1 MGNNNTYPII
11 DEYIKS
17 LYKGDK
23 SKEVTELKEELREHL
38 ILSADEF
45 SSKGYDAEKS
55 EKMAIEKFDGGTDML
70 KELHSSLQIHKLRLK
85 NITKVVGLIAIISF
99 ILVLSLIS
107 YTEINDKKAMT
118 LSNQMDKKLEL
129 FTKQNDITTINNIGE
144 KIQNL
149 LDKKLV
155 DLEIRVADM
164 EDGNT
169 EIDVDKN
176 LFELVYDNFD
186 DKLYYHNSG
195 GKSFFEEN
203 ENQNLVSYGGQSF
216 LDKKGNVVHYQ
227 FFANDYGYNRDI
239 VDGLI
244 KLFICIGIISL
255 SSYLILKFQLI
266 RDKKRTCR

>member
-1 MGNNNTYPII
+1 MENNNTYPII

-45 SSKGYDAEKS
+45 SSKGYEAEKS
-55 EKMAIEKFDGGTDML
+55 EKMAIEKFDDGADML
-70 KELHSSLQIHKLRLK
+70 KELHSTLQIHKSRLK
-85 NITKVVGLIAIISF
+85 NITKNVGLLAIISF
-99 ILVLSLIS
+99 VLLVLVVS
-107 YTEINDKKAMT
+107 YQEINNKKSLE
-118 LSNQMDKKLEL
+118 LSDQMDKKLEE
-129 FTKQNDITTINNIGE
+129 FTKQNDITTVENIGG
-144 KIQNL
+144 KIQRL
-149 LDKKLV
+149 LDRELY
-155 DLEIRVADM
+155 DLEISVADM

-169 EIDVDKN
+169 ETDVDKN
-176 LFELVYDNFD
+176 KYELVFDNFD
-186 DKLYYHNSG
+186 DKAYYKKFGSEATYEW
-195 GKSFFEEN
+195 GK
-203 ENQNLVSYGGQSF
+203 NLRSYGGHAF

-244 KLFICIGIISL
+244 YLFIGTSIISL
-255 SSYLILKFQLI
+255 IGYLILKFQLI

>member
-1 MGNNNTYPII
+1 MENNNTYPII

-85 NITKVVGLIAIISF
+85 NITKNVGLLAIISF
-99 ILVLSLIS
+99 ILLVSVVSYQEVNNRKSMALS
-107 YTEINDKKAMT
+107 E
-118 LSNQMDKKLEL
+118 QMDKKLEE
-129 FTKQNDITTINNIGE
+129 FTKQNDITTVENIGG
-144 KIQNL
+144 KIQRL
-149 LDKKLV
+149 LDRELY
-155 DLEIRVADM
+155 DLEISVADM

-169 EIDVDKN
+169 ETDVDKN
-176 LFELVYDNFD
+176 KYELVFDNFD
-186 DKLYYHNSG
+186 DKAYYNKFGSEATYEW
-195 GKSFFEEN
+195 GK
-203 ENQNLVSYGGQSF
+203 NLRSYGGQSF

-227 FFANDYGYNRDI
+227 FFANDYGYNRDM

>member
-55 EKMAIEKFDGGTDML
+55 EKMAIEKFDDGADML
-70 KELHSSLQIHKLRLK
+70 KELHSTLQIHKSRLK
-85 NITKVVGLIAIISF
+85 NITKNVGLLAIISF
-99 ILVLSLIS
+99 ILVVLLIS

-118 LSNQMDKKLEL
+118 LSDQMDKKLEE
-129 FTKQNDITTINNIGE
+129 FTKQNDITTVENIGG
-144 KIQNL
+144 KIQRL
-149 LDKKLV
+149 LDRELY
-155 DLEIRVADM
+155 DLEISVADM

-169 EIDVDKN
+169 ETDVDKTKY
-176 LFELVYDNFD
+176 ELVFDNFD
-186 DKLYYHNSG
+186 DKAYYKKFGSEATYEW
-195 GKSFFEEN
+195 GK
-203 ENQNLVSYGGQSF
+203 NLRSYGGHAF

-227 FFANDYGYNRDI
+227 FFANDYAFDMDR
-239 VDGLI
+239 VCGLI
-244 KLFICIGIISL
+244 YLFIGTSIISL
-255 SSYLILKFQLI
+255 IGYLILKFQLI
-266 RDKKRTCR
+266 RD

>member
-1 MGNNNTYPII
+1 MENNNTYPII

-23 SKEVTELKEELREHL
+23 TKEVTELKEELREHL

-45 SSKGYDAEKS
+45 CSKGYDAEKS

-85 NITKVVGLIAIISF
+85 NITKVMGLLAIISF
-99 ILVLSLIS
+99 ILLVSVVSYQEVNNRKSQELS
-107 YTEINDKKAMT
+107 E
-118 LSNQMDKKLEL
+118 QMDKKLEE
-129 FTKQNDITTINNIGE
+129 FTKQNDITTVENIGG
-144 KIQNL
+144 KIQRL
-149 LDKKLV
+149 LDRELY
-155 DLEIRVADM
+155 DLEISVADM

-169 EIDVDKN
+169 ETDVDKN
-176 LFELVYDNFD
+176 KYELVFDNFD
-186 DKLYYHNSG
+186 DKAYYKKFGSEATYEW
-195 GKSFFEEN
+195 GK
-203 ENQNLVSYGGQSF
+203 NLRSYGGHAF